1 VSIYFDDSNEL
12 NHRLLRYEGEFEWF
26 EPNEIRTRAAA
37 ERFLEGQAGDILETS
52 SSTENEPETSYTGS
66 EFRFDNIAGK
76 YDNAPLRIR
85 VRGVYRCEQY
95 TLESDWSEW
104 RYWWPGD
111 PGELDALQEDARDKL
126 DGCEALEYV
135 DDALEV
141 IGLGFAVSEATGA
154 QSARDAI
161 RALRPTRGSLGL
173 TVALT
178 AAIKVLDCYPNDMT
192 GELEMVTSLVPVVG
206 SIVELMGITDFLRNY
221 EICYE
226 FSGINT
232 QDGDAEIEAIKQN
245 CRAFGR

>member
-1 VSIYFDDSNEL
+1 
-12 NHRLLRYEGEFEWF
+12 
-26 EPNEIRTRAAA
+26 
-37 ERFLEGQAGDILETS
+37 
-52 SSTENEPETSYTGS
+52 
-66 EFRFDNIAGK
+66 
-76 YDNAPLRIR
+76 
-85 VRGVYRCEQY
+85 
-95 TLESDWSEW
+95 
-104 RYWWPGD
+104 
-111 PGELDALQEDARDKL
+111 
-126 DGCEALEYV
+126 LEYV